1 MNARRSWSKQTSVVV
16 ILAALLSVTGCV
28 GVPLGDPAKSTA
40 DSRLLGV
47 WEWRDGH
54 INRAVIRPWDRHTYV
69 VDVLTGD
76 PTGDGTAIAPRS
88 RNVFKGWLTDVAG
101 ETFLTLQPIET
112 MGAVNG
118 DDRKPTYLVVRV
130 KLDGAT
136 LTASG
141 IQPEFKPIQDAKTS
155 ADLEKAIAA
164 NLDNP
169 KLFAPPVVTTH
180 WTTDQMKGLDK
191 LQESFRELK
200 QP

>member
-1 MNARRSWSKQTSVVV
+1 MNTRTVFRAWLFAIAVAS
-16 ILAALLSVTGCV
+16 LFFLPGCV
-28 GVPLGDPAKSTA
+28 AVPLGDPAKSTA
-40 DSRLLGV
+40 DSRLFGV

-54 INRAVIRPWDRHTYV
+54 INRAVVRPWDRHTYV

-101 ETFLTLQPIET
+101 ESFLTMQPIDT
-112 MGAVNG
+112 MGTVNG
-118 DDRKPTYLVVRV
+118 DDRKPSYLVVRI
-130 KLDGAT
+130 KFDGAT

-141 IQPEFKPIQDAKTS
+141 IQPDFKPIQDAKTS
-155 ADLEKAIAA
+155 AELEKAIAA

-169 KLFAPPVVTTH
+169 KLFAAPIVTTH
-180 WTTDQMKGLDK
+180 WNTDQMKGLDK
-191 LQESFRELK
+191 LQETFRELK

>member
-1 MNARRSWSKQTSVVV
+1 MNARRTWGTSLGVA
-16 ILAALLSVTGCV
+16 LTLLLSLAGCV
-28 GVPLGDPAKSTA
+28 GVPLGDPAKSTT
-40 DSRLLGV
+40 DSRLFGV
-47 WEWRDGH
+47 WEWRDAH

-76 PTGDGTAIAPRS
+76 PTGDGTAITPRS

-101 ETFLTLQPIET
+101 QTFLTMQPIET
-112 MGAVNG
+112 MGTVNG
-118 DDRKPTYLVVRV
+118 DDRQPTYLVVRI

-141 IQPEFKPIQDAKTS
+141 IQPDFKPIQDAKTS

-164 NLDNP
+164 NIDNP

-180 WTTDQMKGLDK
+180 WSTGQMKGLDK